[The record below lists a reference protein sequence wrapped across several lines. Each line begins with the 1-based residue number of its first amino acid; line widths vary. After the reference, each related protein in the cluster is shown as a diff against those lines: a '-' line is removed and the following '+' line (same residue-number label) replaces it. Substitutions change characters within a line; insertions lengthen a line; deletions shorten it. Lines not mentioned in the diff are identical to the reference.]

1 MKFKNLLAAMVT
13 PALLALVLAACG
25 GGSSGSGSYG
35 GGSNRTSGQTTSPP
49 RVTSGESEAPD
60 VTAADEEEA
69 SRSYGDVPSGLQSEA
84 GAPQTVKGANAS
96 PEAGFQTGVND
107 YWADDQCH
115 YYFDGNQWH
124 GDFCWSEAAP
134 GLINYYLYPGPGRQ
148 PTTLVYQETVDPDMH
163 IIRNLTSPLFHYV
176 QWMSWPKGEQ
186 PTVSNTT
193 YLLQGR
199 SDWLTVAQTQAVLS
213 QQAAGNVP
221 QVSPHRLPAYVWNGE
236 MFNNAASPWTKPN
249 CVGLDYRDDPRC
261 P

>member
-1 MKFKNLLAAMVT
+1 MKKKLFAAMAA

-25 GGSSGSGSYG
+25 GGNSASGSHG
-35 GGSNRTSGQTTSPP
+35 GGSRTAGQTTSPP

-60 VTAADEEEA
+60 ASATNEQDSSAA
-69 SRSYGDVPSGLQSEA
+69 YGDVPPGLQSES

-96 PEAGFQTGVND
+96 PEAGYQTGIND

-115 YYFDGNQWH
+115 YYFDGSQWH
-124 GDFCWSEAAP
+124 GDYCWSEAAP

-148 PTTLVYQETVDPDMH
+148 LTTLVYQETVDSDRH
-163 IIRNLTSPLFHYV
+163 IIRNLTYPLFHYV
-176 QWMSWPKGEQ
+176 EWMSWPKGEQ

-193 YLLQGR
+193 YQLKGR
-199 SDWLTVAQTQAVLS
+199 SDWLTVAQTQAVLH
-213 QQAAGNVP
+213 QQAASVP
-221 QVSPHRLPAYVWNGE
+221 QISPHRLPAYIWNGE